1 MCTLSAADAL
11 LSSHCGHVF
20 CLHLSV
26 HVPGTHKQPARE
38 ILVVQPQIEPG
49 WLQDAVRGGQSAA
62 LCA

>member
-1 MCTLSAADAL
+1 MHTRRSRCAFEQLMWL
-11 LSSHCGHVF
+11 FIL
-20 CLHLSV
+20 LHLPV

-38 ILVVQPQIEPG
+38 ILVAQPQKEPG